1 MVNINALGIIFP
13 NTYDELV
20 PQLVK
25 HRTMASVPFGGR
37 YRMID
42 FTLSGMVNAG
52 IENVTVI
59 AKKNYHSL
67 MDHLGSGREWD
78 LVRKRGGLNIVPPYA
93 QSQSKVYHGRVEA
106 LYSIVNFLA
115 EQKEKYVVI
124 SDCNVAS
131 DLNFAH
137 LIDAHVKSGA
147 NVTMV
152 YERAEIAKPITTDNY
167 TFTMDDAGRVTEIR
181 WNDYRMGVQNLSMGV
196 IVMDREELIAMV
208 KDAAVQNRMY
218 LERDILGPSLKI
230 LHVQGYEY
238 SGYRARIY
246 DIKSYFDENMRLLC
260 PENVAQ
266 LFPTERPVYTK
277 VRDEAPVRYTYTGP
291 AIYTEEDKFQKISFD
306 DISDKSGHVT
316 KTDNGWIAMI
326 QHYFISAWTDV
337 RGETGKH
344 EREFYTSKLDQ
355 NLFAVGSIL
364 KLGTVEPK
372 QSVNTAATLYVGPQ
386 DQNRL
391 SYLADGLDLV
401 VDYGW
406 LTFLAKP
413 IYSILNFMYG
423 LCGNWGWSI
432 VLLTVLVKLI
442 LYPISAAG
450 YKSMARM
457 KEITPR
463 MKALQEQYGQDKQRY
478 QQAIMEL
485 YRKEKINPIGGCL
498 PILLQIPVFLALYWV
513 LLASVELRD
522 SAWLGWV
529 SDLASPDP
537 WFILPAIMMATMFL
551 QIKLNPTPTDPMQAK
566 MMVIMPL
573 VFGVMFFFFPAGLV
587 LYWLTNNVLSIA
599 QQWYVNK
606 QIAKER
612 AKRLNAV
619 NQ

>member
-246 DIKSYFDENMRLLC
+246 DIKSYFDENMRLLE
-260 PENVAQ
+260 PGSMEA
-266 LFPTERPVYTK
+266 LFGGAPIYTK
-277 VRDEAPVRYTYTGP
+277 IRDDNPTRYLAG
-291 AIYTEEDKFQKISFD
+291 
-306 DISDKSGHVT
+306 
-316 KTDNGWIAMI
+316 
-326 QHYFISAWTDV
+326 SAVKNSLLADGCV
-337 RGETGKH
+337 IE
-344 EREFYTSKLDQ
+344 
-355 NLFAVGSIL
+355 
-364 KLGTVEPK
+364 GTVEN
-372 QSVNTAATLYVGPQ
+372 SVLFRGCQVKKGAVVKNCVLMQDTVVEPDCDVEYVVTDKNVHITEGKK
-386 DQNRL
+386 
-391 SYLADGLDLV
+391 
-401 VDYGW
+401 
-406 LTFLAKP
+406 LTGTDTF
-413 IYSILNFMYG
+413 
-423 LCGNWGWSI
+423 
-432 VLLTVLVKLI
+432 
-442 LYPISAAG
+442 
-450 YKSMARM
+450 
-457 KEITPR
+457 
-463 MKALQEQYGQDKQRY
+463 
-478 QQAIMEL
+478 
-485 YRKEKINPIGGCL
+485 
-498 PILLQIPVFLALYWV
+498 PVF
-513 LLASVELRD
+513 
-522 SAWLGWV
+522 
-529 SDLASPDP
+529 
-537 WFILPAIMMATMFL
+537 
-551 QIKLNPTPTDPMQAK
+551 
-566 MMVIMPL
+566 
-573 VFGVMFFFFPAGLV
+573 
-587 LYWLTNNVLSIA
+587 
-599 QQWYVNK
+599 
-606 QIAKER
+606 IAK
-612 AKRLNAV
+612 NHSV
-619 NQ
+619 